1 MSLWNIID
9 QGYCPPI
16 ETRIRAHRIHSC
28 TDLQFDRDLIGLIR
42 LNGNIPPGAHRT
54 FLHTDNA
61 GLIAWKAFSQDDIPA
76 GADGDYLQTIAG
88 LVQWAPPTFAP
99 SVITPGTARQ
109 LLQTNA
115 GATAAEWTSNVD
127 IPGTLDVTG
136 NAVFDVDLAVTNDL
150 NVINGDANIVNGD
163 LNVSNGNITVATGD
177 IDVSTGDV
185 RIVGDLSL
193 GGNLSLNAVSGT
205 SGQYVKKTGAT
216 TQTWSDFAA
225 GDIKGG
231 TLNQVLQSDGTGGVF
246 NSNVIIPGTLTTTG
260 TLTTNGT
267 ANITADLQF
276 AGVAGTSGQVLKKT
290 GVATQAF
297 ATLSASDT
305 KGGTLNQVM
314 QSDGTGGVFNTNVT
328 IPGTLTCNSTATIT
342 GNFTASSAANIVGNL
357 QFNGVSGSSGQYL
370 KKTSGTTQ
378 AFANIT
384 ASDVLGGT
392 LNQVLQSNGTNGVY
406 NTNVTIPGTLTVT
419 STTNLNSNLQM
430 GGVSGTSGQYLKKTS
445 GTTQAWSSFAASDIT
460 PGTANQ
466 LLVTNGTGT
475 AATWTTDVSFP
486 GNIAMI
492 GAGTPIASLGETRV
506 YYALKLGGNLASA
519 YAGQVCVSDSSSI
532 PHWEDP
538 QYVARYYDSN
548 VVDMNNGGGGAL
560 NLLQNA
566 SADITNSNISYTSG
580 AASLFKLAQAGTY
593 EVLFQTNATV
603 VGDGAQTLIN
613 LKVNG
618 AFAGSFTTIV
628 GTGAQTVN
636 LIKKVRTNS
645 TGTTIAIVSQQLAA
659 GVINTSGND
668 INGIATTV
676 ITITRIGAY
685 VP

>member
-1 MSLWNIID
+1 MSIRELLD
-9 QGYCPPI
+9 TGTCPPSW
-16 ETRIRAHRIHSC
+16 TRVRAHRLHSC

-76 GADGDYLQTIAG
+76 GNDGDYLQTIAG

-99 SVITPGTARQ
+99 SAIAPGSARQ

-115 GATAAEWTSNVD
+115 AATAAEWTSNVD
-127 IPGTLDVTG
+127 IPGTL
-136 NAVFDVDLAVTNDL
+136 
-150 NVINGDANIVNGD
+150 
-163 LNVSNGNITVATGD
+163 
-177 IDVSTGDV
+177 
-185 RIVGDLSL
+185 
-193 GGNLSLNAVSGT
+193 
-205 SGQYVKKTGAT
+205 
-216 TQTWSDFAA
+216 
-225 GDIKGG
+225 
-231 TLNQVLQSDGTGGVF
+231 
-246 NSNVIIPGTLTTTG
+246 TTT

-297 ATLSASDT
+297 ATLAASDT

-406 NTNVTIPGTLTVT
+406 NTNVTLPGTLTVT

-445 GTTQAWSSFAASDIT
+445 GTTQAWASFAASDIT

-466 LLVTNGTGT
+466 LLVTNGAGT
-475 AATWTTDVSFP
+475 AAWTTNVSFP

-492 GAGTPIASLGETRV
+492 GAGTPVASLGETRI

-580 AASLFKLAQAGTY
+580 AASLFTLAQAGTY

-603 VGDGAQTLIN
+603 VGAGAQTLIN

-645 TGTTIAIVSQQLAA
+645 TATIAIVSQQLAA